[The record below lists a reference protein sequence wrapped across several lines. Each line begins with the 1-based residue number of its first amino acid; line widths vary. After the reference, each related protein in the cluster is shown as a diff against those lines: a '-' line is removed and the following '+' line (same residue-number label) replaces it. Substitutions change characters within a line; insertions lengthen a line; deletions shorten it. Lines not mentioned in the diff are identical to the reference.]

1 MAKMIDKEPKY
12 EGEKKVWHAFYKNLP
27 SDWVVYNTRSIN
39 GKEYDFCVISPNMG
53 LFIVEVKGWNPD
65 GILNVIDSN
74 TIFLAGEED
83 AEDSPRGQARGYR
96 FDLHKK
102 IQRELGMSPLV
113 MSFVCYPCISE
124 VEYFAKGLNVVSE
137 SNETIFNEDLSE
149 ALKLYQKFNERYT
162 IDKGAKHDEL
172 DAKSLAL
179 IRHHFE
185 PNYDLKEEQQLLNP
199 GYSRLRIFKDDFYDE
214 NAVEIAEE
222 YFSGI
227 KEIVFVSSR
236 DAMLR
241 IVKELETRFIER
253 KIRPDKKDL
262 VIDKWSAEKTT
273 IEDGY
278 SIFNCEIEVVSDLST
293 YVEDDL
299 LIEEGVLSEK
309 EEEIL
314 RKLSDKTDFNYQ
326 QYEIEHAPTDR
337 NILIMAG
344 AGTGKTYSMVSRVA
358 YLCNK
363 TADAVVDITGEIAM
377 ITFTKDAADNMKI
390 RLKKMFMNYFIL
402 TSNEKYMHLIEEM
415 NQIQISTIHKFAISL
430 LQKDCMRMG
439 LGYDSQITSE
449 TYNRQQL
456 YHQYL
461 NEYLLEKDEENP
473 DFVRQLTMPI
483 YKLEE
488 LLISFCGKLYDR
500 SVDIR
505 ALMYLVQI
513 YHDYFEEQDADLY
526 GSKKVHVPEPELYMI
541 FTGERASR
549 PEIISLSKEFFGG
562 KECAVEVKVKVLCG
576 GKGNDIIS
584 QYVAFTKVYN
594 EQVKKYKRSQK
605 AVTETIRICKDRD
618 VLREFLAG
626 REKEVIS
633 IMMALFD
640 EEKIMRTHIASE
652 KKAASKE
659 TARKA
664 AEKMLRDRKI
674 TVDEITEYFSELSA
688 EDIQEIEKGLL
699 QTV

>member
-53 LFIVEVKGWNPD
+53 IFIVEVKGWNPD

>member
-53 LFIVEVKGWNPD
+53 IFIVEVKGWNPD

-652 KKAASKE
+652 KKE

-664 AEKMLRDRKI
+664 AEKMLRLGKLSAE
-674 TVDEITEYFSELSA
+674 EIAGCFTELSV